1 MVHYLHSFLAVS
13 VSLQVSFAWKAF
25 VRNAIVEQKWKYE
38 TKKKTAATTATAIL
52 ALNSLSSQWKCSKL
66 FINMMCG
73 TVYAPCAY
81 FHSQISHE
89 NLFIRWKKIT
99 FFVSDILR
107 RHLMKSTSFCCRA
120 RFRSSSLKSCSRK
133 YLQVVGFFSW
143 FSKFMFSEM
152 SKVSSSLIQ
161 WCYVLIDSGMHLNKS
176 KKNMKK

>member
-1 MVHYLHSFLAVS
+1 MECEPEMRQLCINTNIKWIQIYIYSKWCTIYTVFSQFQFHYRFLS
-13 VSLQVSFAWKAF
+13 HEKRLFETQMSNRNENTKEKKA
-25 VRNAIVEQKWKYE
+25 
-38 TKKKTAATTATAIL
+38 AATTATVIL

-89 NLFIRWKKIT
+89 NLFIRWEKST

-120 RFRSSSLKSCSRK
+120 RFRSSSLKSCT
-133 YLQVVGFFSW
+133 
-143 FSKFMFSEM
+143 KFGAENE
-152 SKVSSSLIQ
+152 
-161 WCYVLIDSGMHLNKS
+161 YTYR
-176 KKNMKK
+176 